1 MNKSSKKSVVTAN
14 NNNIVHVEE
23 KINEI
28 LLAIKNKN
36 GGFNMAAREPKLK

>member
-1 MNKSSKKSVVTAN
+1 VWSLPRIIY
-14 NNNIVHVEE
+14 NIVHVEE

-36 GGFNMAAREPKLK
+36 GGFNMAAREPKPK